1 MNLEHPRASNVDTWS
16 ISRTRRVLRT
26 LSLGVLLVL
35 VVGLL
40 AACGGD
46 DDDATPT
53 SASDGAATAM
63 GTGNDATA
71 TTAAVS
77 TPDAATQEPTGAST
91 AAVTTPSAAATS
103 PGGATGTLTDVSLA
117 LDWYPWSNHAGIL
130 LALQNGFFED
140 EGLNVEVYV
149 PSDPTTALGLVAAGQ
164 DDFTI
169 SYQADVLL
177 AREQDLEVVSVA
189 ALVQHPL
196 NTIMTL
202 QSSGITEPKQLDGTK
217 IGVTGVPSDDAMVAA
232 VLESVGLSL
241 DDVELI
247 SVGFDL
253 MPALLS
259 KQVDAIIGGYYVH
272 EAILAEQQGAPVN
285 AIYVQEHGVPDYYEL
300 LLVTN
305 DDMVDDDPDTVAA
318 FVRALQRGYAAV
330 EDNPDAGVDAIMAAY
345 PETAEEVERE
355 GIPLVIPYWTSDG
368 TVAWGTQTAERWES
382 YAAWLVEQGLLEDTD
397 EVEDAFTSQF
407 VQ

>member
-1 MNLEHPRASNVDTWS
+1 M
-16 ISRTRRVLRT
+16 
-26 LSLGVLLVL
+26 
-35 VVGLL
+35 
-40 AACGGD
+40 
-46 DDDATPT
+46 
-53 SASDGAATAM
+53 
-63 GTGNDATA
+63 
-71 TTAAVS
+71 
-77 TPDAATQEPTGAST
+77 
-91 AAVTTPSAAATS
+91 
-103 PGGATGTLTDVSLA
+103 
-117 LDWYPWSNHAGIL
+117 
-130 LALQNGFFED
+130 
-140 EGLNVEVYV
+140 
-149 PSDPTTALGLVAAGQ
+149 
-164 DDFTI
+164 
-169 SYQADVLL
+169 
-177 AREQDLEVVSVA
+177 VA

-202 QSSGITEPKQLDGTK
+202 QSSGITEPEQLDGTK

-232 VLESVGLSL
+232 VLESVGLLL

-285 AIYVQEHGVPDYYEL
+285 AIYVQEHGVPDYCEL

-330 EDNPDAGVDAIMAAY
+330 EANPDAGVDAIMAAY

-368 TVAWGTQTAERWES
+368 TVTWGTQTAERWES
-382 YAAWLVEQGLLEDTD
+382 YAAWLVEQGLLEDAD
-397 EVEDAFTSQF
+397 DVDDAFTSQF